1 MLVVVL
7 KAMVTM
13 MLARPIMKLTS
24 GMYTCPSYFLEVWIT
39 RTLGKHPR
47 DSALERMANAPESM
61 AWLAMMAARIATM
74 NVGQNSGPAM
84 QQQQHMK
91 KTELAEQS
99 KRQC

>member
-1 MLVVVL
+1 
-7 KAMVTM
+7 
-13 MLARPIMKLTS
+13 
-24 GMYTCPSYFLEVWIT
+24 
-39 RTLGKHPR
+39 
-47 DSALERMANAPESM
+47 M

-99 KRQC
+99 KRQ